1 MKSPDEIVQALMA
14 QLETLPIVGVL
25 LHHKVMT
32 KDAFQ
37 FLDQIL
43 CELRRCSV
51 VRFHTFRTLLP
62 LAQEPQVVS
71 R

>member
-14 QLETLPIVGVL
+14 QLEGLPIIGLL

-32 KDAFQ
+32 RDAFE

-51 VRFHTFRTLLP
+51 VRFHTFQTLFP
-62 LAQEPQVVS
+62 LVAGSQMVH